1 MLRLVGRDRFETV
14 LSVPLVIEYEAVLK
28 RQSRVLGLT
37 HSDIDDVLDFL
48 CKVSSLRQIFY
59 LWRPFLRDPGDDLV
73 LELAV
78 EAEADFIVT
87 HNRRDFAGAES
98 FGTGVMTPQSLL
110 REIGE
115 TQ

>member
-1 MLRLVGRDRFETV
+1 M
-14 LSVPLVIEYEAVLK
+14 
-28 RQSRVLGLT
+28 
-37 HSDIDDVLDFL
+37 
-48 CKVSSLRQIFY
+48 
-59 LWRPFLRDPGDDLV
+59 